1 MDDSY
6 DRFAWIDRLATGE
19 LDDGARRELF
29 SWLDGEPQRWRRCA
43 LALLET
49 REIEQALGAWQSET
63 RRSAVKLLTP
73 PAGRSRRGA
82 AFALA
87 ASVLVA
93 FGLGLFARGYWAS
106 DAQLVADLPAADHDA
121 GGDPAPPGTDV
132 STSTNAPS
140 TRNPL
145 KVVKQS
151 APPPRQTAA
160 AAEAPTD
167 QRRDSIPSY
176 IRGQWERRGY
186 QLTSRPAQL
195 PVVLPDGRRLM
206 ASVDE
211 WQLNYVGQRTY

>member
-1 MDDSY
+1 MDDTY
-6 DRFAWIDRLATGE
+6 DGFAAIDRLATGE
-19 LDDGARRELF
+19 LHGGARRELLT
-29 SWLDGEPQRWRRCA
+29 WLDGEPQRWRRCA

-63 RRSAVKLLTP
+63 RRPAVKLLRP
-73 PAGRSRRGA
+73 LAPRSRGGA
-82 AFALA
+82 FIALA
-87 ASVLVA
+87 ASVLIA

-106 DAQLVADLPAADHDA
+106 DGQLVADLPAARHDA
-121 GGDPAPPGTDV
+121 GGDPVQPGSGVT
-132 STSTNAPS
+132 TSSNSP

-151 APPPRQTAA
+151 SPPPRRTAA
-160 AAEAPTD
+160 AAEAPTA

-176 IRGQWERRGY
+176 IRGQWERRGF

-195 PVVLPDGRRLM
+195 PVVLPDGRRMM